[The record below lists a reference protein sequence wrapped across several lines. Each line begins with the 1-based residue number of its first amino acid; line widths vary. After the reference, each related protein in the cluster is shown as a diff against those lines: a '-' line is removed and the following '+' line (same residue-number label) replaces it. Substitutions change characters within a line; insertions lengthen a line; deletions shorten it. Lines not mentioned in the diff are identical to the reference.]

1 MKRKINLCPERSIA
15 KSKDTGKTSFR
26 LRRKGRASVQRGI
39 FFVLILLLPTLACG
53 QNIPATPFPTPE
65 ASIFDAGRTTY
76 GFFPSPPEASLDSI
90 LNHYKSMGEHAD
102 FVLFQH
108 AIPWEDFVD
117 SVDGEAKSRTD
128 IRNQMTLAHT
138 NGLAAVYIVDPL
150 NGMNRREFMGLPT
163 GWEANFGNSDVRVAF
178 TNYTL
183 WLVRE
188 FHPRYLGL
196 ASEINTYLDAHPD
209 DVANYLSLYHSVYAL
224 VKAEAPETQV
234 FVTFQW
240 EDLNNLWEVA
250 AEGRTAYDTN
260 WDQVEAFEPD
270 LDVWAISSYPFA
282 AFSSGADIPADYY
295 TPLLSRTSKPL
306 AVAEGGFTSRAN
318 PPFPGDEGSQVDY
331 LNAIHDQLGGKR
343 LVFWVYLLLNDFNMD
358 SYAKLMRQQG
368 LGERDIESLGMFAS
382 VGLREFDDSPKLAL
396 QVWDSFRSTP

>member
-1 MKRKINLCPERSIA
+1 MKR
-15 KSKDTGKTSFR
+15 
-26 LRRKGRASVQRGI
+26 
-39 FFVLILLLPTLACG
+39 LIPVFLVLLLATLACG
-53 QNIPATPFPTPE
+53 QSGPATPFPTPE
-65 ASIFDAGRTTY
+65 TSIFDAGGTAY

-128 IRNQMTLAHT
+128 IRNQMTLARG
-138 NGLAAVYIVDPL
+138 NDLDAIYVVDPL

-163 GWEANFGNSDVRVAF
+163 GWEASFANPDVRTAF

-183 WLVRE
+183 WILQE
-188 FHPRYLGL
+188 FHPHYLGL

-209 DVANYLSLYHSVYAL
+209 DAANYISLYHSVYAL
-224 VKAEAPETQV
+224 IKAEAPETQV

-240 EDLNNLWEVA
+240 EDLNNLWA
-250 AEGRTAYDTN
+250 ATAEGRTAYNTN
-260 WDQVEAFEPD
+260 WDQVEAFEPN

-295 TPLLSRTSKPL
+295 TPLLSRTLKPL

-318 PPFPGDEGSQVDY
+318 PPFPGDQQSQVDY
-331 LNAIHDQLGGKR
+331 LNAIHEQLGGGR

-358 SYAKLMRQQG
+358 SYTKLMRQQG

-382 VGLREFDDSPKLAL
+382 VGLLEFDGSPKLAM
-396 QVWDSFRSTP
+396 QVWDSFRKSP

>member
-1 MKRKINLCPERSIA
+1 LGGGKYHFAKEGAGGFVLSLSKDADMKR
-15 KSKDTGKTSFR
+15 F
-26 LRRKGRASVQRGI
+26 I
-39 FFVLILLLPTLACG
+39 FFILLLVLAILACG
-53 QNIPATPFPTPE
+53 QSAPATPFPTPE
-65 ASIFDAGRTTY
+65 TSVFDAGTAY
-76 GFFPSPPEASLDSI
+76 GFFPSPPEASTKSI

-108 AIPWEDFVD
+108 AIPWEDFIEGAD
-117 SVDGEAKSRTD
+117 CESQKCTD
-128 IRNQMTLAHT
+128 IRNQMKLARG
-138 NGLAAVYIVDPL
+138 NGLDAIYVVDPL
-150 NGMNRREFMGLPT
+150 NGLNRREFMGLPA
-163 GWEANFGNSDVRVAF
+163 GWEPSFANPDVRTTF

-188 FHPRYLGL
+188 FHPQYLGL

-209 DVANYLSLYHSVYAL
+209 DAANYISLYHSVYAL

-260 WDQVEAFEPD
+260 WDQVEAFEPN

-282 AFSSGADIPADYY
+282 AFPSGADIPADYY

-331 LNAIHDQLGGKR
+331 LNAIHEQLGGER
-343 LVFWVYLLLNDFNMD
+343 LKFWVYLLLNDFDMD
-358 SYAKLMRQQG
+358 SYAKMMRQQG
-368 LGERDIESLGMFAS
+368 LSEGNITSLGMFES
-382 VGLREFDDSPKLAL
+382 VGLREFDGNPKPAM
-396 QVWDSFRSTP
+396 QVWDGFRNNR